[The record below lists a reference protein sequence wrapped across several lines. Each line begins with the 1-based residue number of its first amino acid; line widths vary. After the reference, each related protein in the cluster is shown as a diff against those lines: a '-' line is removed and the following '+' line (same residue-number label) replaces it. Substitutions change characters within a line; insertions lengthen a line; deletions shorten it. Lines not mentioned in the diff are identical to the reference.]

1 MANFH
6 GHQIP
11 QAGRNLMAKL
21 IATGRPLAY
30 SSVKVGDGVL
40 GGRLVSGLTELIGLK
55 KSFPIFATPVRS
67 GDGRWNVT
75 AIFNNAG
82 IDQDFWW
89 RHWGIFAAD
98 PDTGQEVL
106 VAYANAGDTADYI
119 HAWTGSDD
127 SSYVEEQ
134 ITCACVVSS
143 ELTVEA
149 VLDKSQL
156 FAPLE
161 AFEAHQ
167 EEFEGHLNHKGNP
180 HEVTPEQI
188 GAAKTGH
195 THPPAEAGAA
205 AANHTHAPA
214 DIGAAPASHTH
225 TAAQVGASPSNHS
238 HTAAQVGAAPAS
250 HAHAAG
256 QITAGTLVTGVLASY
271 GTDYGTSRLRNIRAG
286 TGDLTPGV
294 SALNNGE
301 IYLVYE

>member
-6 GHQIP
+6 GHQMT

-21 IATGRPLAY
+21 IATGRPLTY

-55 KSFPIFATPVRS
+55 KSFPISATPTRS

-89 RHWGIFAAD
+89 REWGVFATD

-119 HAWTGSDD
+119 HVWSGGDD

-149 VLDKSQL
+149 VIDKSQL
-156 FAPLE
+156 FASLE
-161 AFEAHQ
+161 DFEAHQ
-167 EEFEGHLNHKGNP
+167 EDRSNP
-180 HEVTPEQI
+180 HGVTVGQI
-188 GAAKTGH
+188 GAAPAKH
-195 THPPAEAGAA
+195 THTPAEAGAA
-205 AANHTHAPA
+205 AT
-214 DIGAAPASHTH
+214 GHTH

-250 HAHAAG
+250 HTHAAG
-256 QITAGTLVTGVLASY
+256 QVTAGTLAAGVVASF
-271 GTDYGTSRLRNIRAG
+271 GTDYSTSRLRNIRAS
-286 TGDLTPGV
+286 TTDLTPGV

>member
-21 IATGRPLAY
+21 IATGRPLTY

-40 GGRLVSGLTELIGLK
+40 GGRLVSGLTELIGPK
-55 KSFPIFATPVRS
+55 KSFPISATPTRS

-75 AIFNNAG
+75 AIFNNAD

-89 RHWGIFAAD
+89 REWGVFATD

-106 VAYANAGDTADYI
+106 VAYANAGDTADYV
-119 HAWTGSDD
+119 HVWTGGDD

-149 VLDKSQL
+149 VLDTSQL
-156 FAPLE
+156 LTPLE
-161 AFEAHQ
+161 AFEAHRDD
-167 EEFEGHLNHKGNP
+167 KGNP
-180 HEVTPEQI
+180 HGVTTEQI
-188 GAAKTGH
+188 GAAKAGH
-195 THPPAEAGAA
+195 THTPAEAGAA
-205 AANHTHAPA
+205 PAGHTHTAA
-214 DIGAAPASHTH
+214 DVGAAPANHTH
-225 TAAQVGASPSNHS
+225 TAAQVGAAPSNHS

-250 HAHAAG
+250 HSHAAG
-256 QITAGTLVTGVLASY
+256 QVTAGTLAAGVLASY

-286 TGDLTPGV
+286 TADLTPGV

>member
-21 IATGRPLAY
+21 IATGRPLTY

-40 GGRLVSGLTELIGLK
+40 GGRLVSGLTKLIGLK
-55 KSFPIFATPVRS
+55 KSFPISATPTRS

-75 AIFNNAG
+75 AIFNNAD

-89 RHWGIFAAD
+89 REWGVFATD

-119 HAWTGSDD
+119 HVWSGGDD

-156 FAPLE
+156 FASLE
-161 AFEAHQ
+161 DFESHRDDRS
-167 EEFEGHLNHKGNP
+167 NP
-180 HEVTPEQI
+180 HKVTAGQI
-188 GAAKTGH
+188 GAAPASH
-195 THPPAEAGAA
+195 THTPAEAGAA
-205 AANHTHAPA
+205 AAN
-214 DIGAAPASHTH
+214 HTH
-225 TAAQVGASPSNHS
+225 TAAQVGASPSNHG
-238 HTAAQVGAAPAS
+238 HTAAQVGAAAAS
-250 HAHAAG
+250 HTHAAG
-256 QITAGTLVTGVLASY
+256 QVTAGTLPAGVLATN
-271 GTDYGTSRLRNIRAG
+271 GTDYGTSRLRNIRAS
-286 TGDLTPGV
+286 TTDLTPKV

-301 IYLVYE
+301 IYIVYE

>member
-21 IATGRPLAY
+21 IATGRPLTY

-55 KSFPIFATPVRS
+55 KSFPISATPIRS

-75 AIFNNAG
+75 AIFNNAD

-89 RHWGIFAAD
+89 REWGVFATD

-119 HAWTGSDD
+119 HVWTGGDD

-156 FAPLE
+156 FTPLE

-167 EEFEGHLNHKGNP
+167 KEFKDHLNDKGNP
-180 HEVTPEQI
+180 HGVTPEQI
-188 GAAKTGH
+188 GAAKAGH
-195 THPPAEAGAA
+195 THTPAEAGAA
-205 AANHTHAPA
+205 PASHTHTAAQVGAAAAN
-214 DIGAAPASHTH
+214 HTH

-250 HAHAAG
+250 HSHAAG
-256 QITAGTLVTGVLASY
+256 QVTAGTFPGQMVANNNAAYSTAQI
-271 GTDYGTSRLRNIRAG
+271 RNIYAG
-286 TGDLTPGV
+286 TGDMTPG
-294 SALNNGE
+294 STPLTNGV
-301 IYLVYE
+301 IYLMYE

>member
-21 IATGRPLAY
+21 IATGRPLTY

-55 KSFPIFATPVRS
+55 KSFPISATPTRS

-89 RHWGIFAAD
+89 REWGVFATD

-119 HAWTGSDD
+119 HVWSGGDD

-149 VLDKSQL
+149 VLDTSQL

-161 AFEAHQ
+161 AFEAHRDDQ
-167 EEFEGHLNHKGNP
+167 GNP
-180 HEVTPEQI
+180 HGVTAEQV
-188 GAAKTGH
+188 GAAVVGH
-195 THPPAEAGAA
+195 THTLAEIGAA
-205 AANHTHAPA
+205 AANHSHTLSQL
-214 DIGAAPASHTH
+214 GAAA
-225 TAAQVGASPSNHS
+225 TATYQATFS
-238 HTAAQVGAAPAS
+238 
-250 HAHAAG
+250 AAG
-256 QITAGTLVTGVLASY
+256 WSGTAPYTQTVAVPGITAVDNPIVGQLFGDNNAANIQAMEEFGYVSRITTAQGSITGICFEDKPTV
-271 GTDYGTSRLRNIRAG
+271 
-286 TGDLTPGV
+286 
-294 SALNNGE
+294 ALQ
-301 IYLVYE
+301 IQLKVVR